1 MTQGL
6 CVMPHTGGR
15 ERANGG
21 GCACFCDNQKLPNI
35 VERLSIAEGSACHN
49 ARWNWR
55 DYGAYSRHNLIYI
68 GVNMRYDHAM
78 RWIWQQ
84 SDWPDFRYDKRMLE
98 ERDTAFRINSERLA
112 GRFEALP
119 MAYQEDAIIDLML
132 SEAIKTSA
140 IEGEELD
147 RESVRSSLLSLI
159 TSDTLPDT
167 SDQKAAGAASLL
179 VDVRKNWQA
188 PLTHD
193 LLGRWQSMAVPEQ
206 RYTSVL
212 RGAYRNDPSPM
223 QIVSGPYGREKVH
236 YEAPPAT
243 RVPDE
248 MARIIGWYNQSSPLT
263 GDQKIPGIA
272 RAGIAHLWFEV
283 IHPFDDGNGRVGRA
297 IADHALSQYLGYPTT
312 ACLATAI
319 EADKKSYY
327 LQLERTSRGGLD
339 ISDWLDYI
347 AETVL
352 KAQAIAR
359 EEVDFT
365 LAKTRFYET
374 YGDQLNER
382 QARMVARV
390 FAEGRKG
397 FEGGITTR
405 KYEAITKCSNRT
417 ASRDLSDLVA
427 RGIIIPLPGGGRTT
441 RYVLTTVEPGGF
453 GV

>member
-1 MTQGL
+1 M
-6 CVMPHTGGR
+6 V
-15 ERANGG
+15 
-21 GCACFCDNQKLPNI
+21 
-35 VERLSIAEGSACHN
+35 V
-49 ARWNWR
+49 
-55 DYGAYSRHNLIYI
+55 
-68 GVNMRYDHAM
+68 GVNRYYNHAM

-84 SDWPDFRYDKRMLE
+84 SDWPNFRYDKRMLE
-98 ERDTAFRINSERLA
+98 DRGTAFHINSARLA

-119 MAYQEDAIIDLML
+119 MAFQEEATIDLML

-140 IEGEELD
+140 IEGEDLN

-159 TSDTLPDT
+159 TSDMLPDT
-167 SDQKAAGAASLL
+167 SDQKAVGAASLL

-193 LLGRWQSMAVPEQ
+193 LLGKWQSMAVPEQ
-206 RYTSVL
+206 RYTSIL

-223 QIVSGPYGREKVH
+223 QIVSGPYGRQKVH
-236 YEAPPAT
+236 YEAPPAAQ
-243 RVPDE
+243 VPDE
-248 MARIIGWYNQSSPLT
+248 MARLIDWYNRSSPVS
-263 GDQKIPGIA
+263 GDQEIAGIA

-297 IADHALSQYLGYPTT
+297 IADHALSRYLGYPTT

-327 LQLERTSRGGLD
+327 LQLEKASRGTLD
-339 ISDWLDYI
+339 INAWLDYFSD
-347 AETVL
+347 TVN
-352 KAQAIAR
+352 KAQEIAR
-359 EEVDFT
+359 EEVDFV

-374 YGDQLNER
+374 WGDQLNDR
-382 QARMVARV
+382 QARMVSRV

-405 KYEAITKCSNRT
+405 KYEAITRCSNRT
-417 ASRDLSDLVA
+417 ASRDLSDLLA
-427 RGIIIPLPGGGRTT
+427 RGIIIRLPGGGRTT
-441 RYVLTTVEPGGF
+441 HYALTTVKPGGF

>member
-1 MTQGL
+1 MSYY
-6 CVMPHTGGR
+6 P
-15 ERANGG
+15 
-21 GCACFCDNQKLPNI
+21 
-35 VERLSIAEGSACHN
+35 
-49 ARWNWR
+49 
-55 DYGAYSRHNLIYI
+55 
-68 GVNMRYDHAM
+68 AM

-84 SDWPDFRYDKRMLE
+84 ADWPDFCYDRRLLE
-98 ERDTAFRINSERLA
+98 ERDIAFRIAAERLT

-119 MAYQEDAIIDLML
+119 LACQVDATIDLML

-140 IEGEELD
+140 IEGESLD

-159 TSDTLPDT
+159 TSDLLADT

-188 PLTHD
+188 HLTHD
-193 LLGRWQSMAVPEQ
+193 LLGKWQSMAVPEQ
-206 RYTSVL
+206 RYTSIV

-236 YEAPPAT
+236 YEAPPAAQ
-243 RVPDE
+243 VPDE
-248 MARIIGWYNQSSPLT
+248 MAKLLDWYNQSSPVN
-263 GDQKIPGIA
+263 GEQQIPGIA

-297 IADHALSQYLGYPTT
+297 IADHALSQTLGYPTT

-327 LQLERTSRGGLD
+327 QQLETASRGSLD
-339 ISDWLDYI
+339 INAWLDYF
-347 AETVL
+347 ADKVNQ
-352 KAQAIAR
+352 AQAIAR
-359 EEVDFT
+359 EEVDFVLT
-365 LAKTRFYET
+365 KTRFYEA
-374 YGDQLNER
+374 YEDQLNDR
-382 QARMVARV
+382 QARMVLRV

-405 KYEAITKCSNRT
+405 KYEAITKCPNRT

-427 RGIIIPLPGGGRTT
+427 KGILIPLPGGGRIT
-441 RYVLTTVEPGGF
+441 RYELVIVEPSGF